1 MKPAAFD
8 YVAPTSVEEAVAA
21 LSGAGGDAKV
31 LAGGQSLVPL
41 MNLRLAKPAVVVDIN
56 RVAGLDGV
64 TVRSGFLS
72 VGALVRHADLAA
84 HPDVAGWPL
93 LRDALELIGHP
104 AIRNRGTVGGSIAHA
119 DPAAE
124 LPGVLRVLG
133 GSVVA
138 AGPNGSREIAADDL
152 FLGYLTTALEAEEIL
167 TEVRFP
173 ALPAG
178 AGSAF
183 VEFARRH
190 GDFALV
196 GAAVVVALRE
206 GGQVGE
212 ARLCLIGVGPGPVAV
227 DMGGLQGKP
236 ATEATWAAGGELAAA
251 ACDPDSDLHAPAE
264 YRRQLASVMTARA
277 LALAAQRASEPRR

>member
-1 MKPAAFD
+1 VKPAPFE
-8 YVAPTSVEEAVAA
+8 YVAPTSVAEAVAA
-21 LSGAGGDAKV
+21 LSTAGGDAKV

-41 MNLRLAKPAVVVDIN
+41 MNLRLARPAVVVDIN
-56 RVAGLDGV
+56 RVAGLDAIG
-64 TVRSGFLS
+64 VRSGLLS

-93 LRDALELIGHP
+93 LRDALALIGHP

-124 LPGVLRVLG
+124 LPAVLSVLG
-133 GSVVA
+133 GSVMAV
-138 AGPNGSREIAADDL
+138 GPRGTREIPAGDL
-152 FLGYLTTALEAEEIL
+152 FLGYLTTALAADEIL

-173 ALPAG
+173 ALPAA

-196 GAAVVVALRE
+196 GAAAVVSLGRGGKVAD
-206 GGQVGE
+206 
-212 ARLCLIGVGPGPVAV
+212 ARLSLIGVGPGPVGV
-227 DMGGLQGKP
+227 DLAPLAGKP
-236 ATEATWAAGGELAAA
+236 GAEETWTAGGELAAA
-251 ACDPDSDLHAPAE
+251 ACEPDSDLHGPAE
-264 YRRQLASVMTARA
+264 YRRRLAGVMAGRA
-277 LALAAQRASEPRR
+277 LARAAERAR